1 MAVDD
6 LKKNLKIILIAV
18 GVLCLIIFLF
28 QNFEMTSFQFLFF
41 TLFVAPKW
49 IVISITFLLGFIFGY
64 IFAKKKTW
72 EEIKRN
78 EPLV

>member
-1 MAVDD
+1 MGFAE
-6 LKKNLKIILIAV
+6 LKRNTKLILLGV

-28 QNFEMTSFQFLFF
+28 QNFEMTSFQFLIF

-49 IVISITFLLGFIFGY
+49 IVVSVTFLLGFVFGY
-64 IFAKKKTW
+64 IYARKKAWT
-72 EEIKRN
+72 EARRN

>member
-1 MAVDD
+1 MGFSEAKRNTK
-6 LKKNLKIILIAV
+6 LILIGV

-28 QNFEMTSFQFLFF
+28 QNFEMTSFQFLIF

-49 IVISITFLLGFIFGY
+49 IVITMTFLLGFIFGY
-64 IFAKKKTW
+64 IYAKKKTW
-72 EEIKRN
+72 SEVRRD